1 MKEDSE
7 EIELK
12 KKLELLEKR
21 YNENLFEESNIP
33 SPMEPSKFGKSEVVE
48 KPKIIEKQKRVEKPR
63 IVKKPKIVEK
73 PKIDVP
79 EIEPPKVLEKQKIVG
94 KPEIIKRPNI
104 VKKLLGPKKGIL
116 KPEKKVLDKNNLSGK
131 INHLEIKKS
140 SEKINKLR
148 KEISKVLVGQ
158 EEVVNGLIMGLL
170 CNAHV
175 LVEGVPGIAKT
186 LAIRALAAASGCE
199 VKRIQF
205 TVDMLPTDIIG
216 VTSYTP
222 GKGFEVIKGPIF
234 ANFLIADEINR
245 APPKTQSALI
255 EGMQEKQVTIGR
267 KRFPLPDPFFVMAT
281 ENPIEN
287 SGVYPLPEA
296 QIDRFLFKLL
306 AGYPKY
312 EEEKKVMDT
321 NISTQ
326 RFEDYGLKAVIT
338 PKEILQL
345 QELVKKVYLD
355 ENIKDYILKIVT
367 KTREKNFE
375 SAKYISYGCSPRAS
389 IGLFIASKANA
400 LINGRDY
407 VLPED
412 VRKIAPEVLRHRL
425 LLSYKANIEKISAD
439 GIVKEI
445 LNLISVE

>member
-267 KRFPLPDPFFVMAT
+267 KKFFLPDPFFTPAAFK
-281 ENPIEN
+281 I
-287 SGVYPLPEA
+287 SDDAGG
-296 QIDRFLFKLL
+296 LFKMKSNERSL
-306 AGYPKY
+306 
-312 EEEKKVMDT
+312 
-321 NISTQ
+321 
-326 RFEDYGLKAVIT
+326 
-338 PKEILQL
+338 
-345 QELVKKVYLD
+345 
-355 ENIKDYILKIVT
+355 
-367 KTREKNFE
+367 
-375 SAKYISYGCSPRAS
+375 
-389 IGLFIASKANA
+389 
-400 LINGRDY
+400 
-407 VLPED
+407 
-412 VRKIAPEVLRHRL
+412 
-425 LLSYKANIEKISAD
+425 
-439 GIVKEI
+439 
-445 LNLISVE
+445 

>member
-1 MKEDSE
+1 MGKNSE

-21 YNENLFEESNIP
+21 YNENLFEESDIP
-33 SPMEPSKFGKSEVVE
+33 SPMEPSKFGESKSDEKHRAIEKPKVMKKQKIVKKSEIIE
-48 KPKIIEKQKRVEKPR
+48 KPKIVKNPLLVELPPIEKPK
-63 IVKKPKIVEK
+63 ILKKPKIV
-73 PKIDVP
+73 
-79 EIEPPKVLEKQKIVG
+79 
-94 KPEIIKRPNI
+94 
-104 VKKLLGPKKGIL
+104 KKLLSPKKGIL
-116 KPEKKVLDKNNLSGK
+116 KLKKKVLEKRDSAGK
-131 INHLEIKKS
+131 ISHLEIKKS
-140 SEKINKLR
+140 AEKIHNLR
-148 KEISKVLVGQ
+148 IEIAKVLVGQ
-158 EEVVNGLIMGLL
+158 EEIVSGLIMGLL

-186 LAIRALAAASGCE
+186 LAIRALASASGCT

-267 KRFPLPDPFFVMAT
+267 KRFPLPNPFFVMAT

-287 SGVYPLPEA
+287 AGVYPLPEA
-296 QIDRFLFKLL
+296 QIDRFLFKLIM
-306 AGYPKY
+306 GYPEY
-312 EEEKKVMDT
+312 DEEKKVMDT

-326 RFEDYGLKAVIT
+326 RFEDYGLKSVIT
-338 PKEILQL
+338 PRDITQL

-367 KTREKNFE
+367 KTREKDFE

-400 LINGRDY
+400 LMNGRDY

-412 VRKIAPEVLRHRL
+412 VKEIAPMVLRHRL

-445 LNLISVE
+445 LNSISIE